1 MVTSALTINCS
12 HQASCHNCNYLT
24 SHGRSNL
31 DVKLSWRVTVLVEVS
46 PPVDK
51 AVEPRKTQWQLLAQA
66 LALNQS
72 FCMLLVIRG
81 MVKLVSREPHYL

>member
-1 MVTSALTINCS
+1 M
-12 HQASCHNCNYLT
+12 
-24 SHGRSNL
+24 
-31 DVKLSWRVTVLVEVS
+31 TVLVEVS